1 MLKRKANKI
10 ALIPMNSN
18 RECRNSRRFHHQATI
33 MIEDGCTGY
42 CYDGI
47 MYNCS
52 GNGMYFES
60 DYAQPPDTKIQI
72 RVDNLPF
79 ISVPHYYFAKV
90 VWRRQLIDS
99 DLFYLYGIGVKYY

>member
-1 MLKRKANKI
+1 MLKGKVSKT

-18 RECRNSRRFHHQATI
+18 REYRNSRRFHHRATI

-42 CYDGI
+42 CYNGI

-60 DYAQPPDTKIQI
+60 DYAQQPGTKIQI
-72 RVDNLPF
+72 RVDNMPF
-79 ISVPHYYFAKV
+79 TSAPHYYFANV
-90 VWRRQLIDS
+90 IWRRQLIDS
-99 DLFYLYGIGVKYY
+99 DSIYLYGIGVKYC